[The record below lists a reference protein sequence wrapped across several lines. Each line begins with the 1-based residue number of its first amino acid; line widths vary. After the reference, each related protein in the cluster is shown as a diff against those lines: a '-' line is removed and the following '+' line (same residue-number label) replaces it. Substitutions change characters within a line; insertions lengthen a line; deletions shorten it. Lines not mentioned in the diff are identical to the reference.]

1 MTPRPRRRRDPGA
14 TPQPAAS
21 IELRPLC
28 LTFVGHDVCSRT
40 RMPKGSSKSTAQ
52 LQRLLEER
60 RQYEAWLARLSAAA
74 DATPDQVRGRV
85 RADYEARLEAV
96 IEELKVHAASARQAI
111 EQKQHHRTELQ
122 RKEASVAEKLTETEL
137 RHAVGEYD
145 EAQWSQVHKDVL
157 AELVSVREELQA
169 IDADIDKLQE
179 LDALVHDKQPA
190 KAGGAAKRKTPQ
202 DEMAFIK
209 SVTEDD
215 KGAGPSPTRASGAQ
229 FQPVM
234 PTETPRAPSS
244 VRAATPA
251 PAPILPQAGE
261 GDGDEEAAKTLK
273 CKDCGTMNLPT
284 EWYCENCGA
293 ELAAL

>member
-52 LQRLLEER
+52 IQRLLEER

-96 IEELKVHAASARQAI
+96 IRELKEDAAGARQALG
-111 EQKQHHRTELQ
+111 EK
-122 RKEASVAEKLTETEL
+122 KEHTAEPEPEAAPAAEKLTETEL

-145 EAQWSQVHKDVL
+145 EA
-157 AELVSVREELQA
+157 
-169 IDADIDKLQE
+169 
-179 LDALVHDKQPA
+179 
-190 KAGGAAKRKTPQ
+190 
-202 DEMAFIK
+202 
-209 SVTEDD
+209 
-215 KGAGPSPTRASGAQ
+215 
-229 FQPVM
+229 
-234 PTETPRAPSS
+234 
-244 VRAATPA
+244 
-251 PAPILPQAGE
+251 
-261 GDGDEEAAKTLK
+261 
-273 CKDCGTMNLPT
+273 
-284 EWYCENCGA
+284 
-293 ELAAL
+293 